1 MPPHSLRLRRS
12 LDSNKNILIGTIVVS
27 SVLGTLTIVGLYF
40 LFRYCRQRRRNR
52 RSMMN
57 SAEEAWKKQHVAG
70 AWSIDSSEPVSELQ
84 GTETTS
90 EPYMHSEPPN
100 IRHNDR
106 FLPGYTQTSA
116 YVAVRSASP
125 PPRPARSDSP
135 TLPLLVVHH
144 NRSVSM
150 PPPRPPRPDDMISPL
165 TPRDIAEIPDHLLYN
180 SDSITSR
187 GGEEYRPYSLPAKS
201 PIHRPEV
208 HPPPESHPLP
218 QPPYD
223 SPIDLWY
230 QPPSPPPK
238 SDRRPARIRSIN
250 RKVSIVRKP
259 VPIHYLLSAPKYGGL
274 GGLGGLRRS
283 DTGYSS
289 HYSDASNLER
299 ADSVASMAGRHTW
312 APQSAIDSLA
322 TYSEI
327 SDSTPFDKTEGL
339 ERNLSRRDFASARL
353 SNVVEKE
360 DANEAAKL
368 EGDSEVPDL
377 ESDTTSNAGSSDRD
391 TLEVEKKVGEESRVN
406 TPDPIPAPLRI
417 IKKGHELEVPTLKLP
432 MPMSFEERREMGK
445 IYAVR

>member
-1 MPPHSLRLRRS
+1 MSPHSLRLRRS
-12 LDSNKNILIGTIVVS
+12 LDSNTKFLIGTIVVS
-27 SVLGTLTIVGLYF
+27 SILGIFTIVGLYF

-70 AWSIDSSEPVSELQ
+70 AWSIGSSEPVSEFQ

-90 EPYMHSEPPN
+90 ESDRHSEPPS
-100 IRHNDR
+100 IRRNDR
-106 FLPGYTQTSA
+106 FL
-116 YVAVRSASP
+116 
-125 PPRPARSDSP
+125 
-135 TLPLLVVHH
+135 
-144 NRSVSM
+144 SVSM

-165 TPRDIAEIPDHLLYN
+165 TPRDIADIPDHLLYSN
-180 SDSITSR
+180 NSITSR
-187 GGEEYRPYSLPAKS
+187 GGEEYRPYSLPSKF

-230 QPPSPPPK
+230 QPPTPPPK
-238 SDRRPARIRSIN
+238 SNKRVPRVRSIN

-259 VPIHYLLSAPKYGGL
+259 VPIHFLLSGPRYGGL

-299 ADSVASMAGRHTW
+299 ADSVASVAGGHTW

-322 TYSEI
+322 AYSEI
-327 SDSTPFDKTEGL
+327 SALTPFDKTEGV

-360 DANEAAKL
+360 DANEAEKL
-368 EGDSEVPDL
+368 EGDVEVPDL

-391 TLEVEKKVGEESRVN
+391 TLEVEKKVGEESRVD

-417 IKKGHELEVPTLKLP
+417 IKKGNELEVPMLKLP
-432 MPMSFEERREMGK
+432 TPMSFEERREMGR
-445 IYAVR
+445 IYTVR

>member
-1 MPPHSLRLRRS
+1 MSPHSLRLRRG
-12 LDSNKNILIGTIVVS
+12 LDSNTKFLIGTIVVS
-27 SVLGTLTIVGLYF
+27 SILGILTIVGLYF
-40 LFRYCRQRRRNR
+40 LVRYFRQRRRNR

-70 AWSIDSSEPVSELQ
+70 AWSIDSSEPVSEFQ

-90 EPYMHSEPPN
+90 ESDRHSEPPS
-100 IRHNDR
+100 IRRNDR
-106 FLPGYTQTSA
+106 FLLGYTQRSA
-116 YVAVRSASP
+116 YVAVRLASP
-125 PPRPARSDSP
+125 PPPPPQRPDSS

-150 PPPRPPRPDDMISPL
+150 PPPRPPRPDNMISPL
-165 TPRDIAEIPDHLLYN
+165 TPRDIADIPDHLLYSN
-180 SDSITSR
+180 DSITSR
-187 GGEEYRPYSLPAKS
+187 GGEEYRSYSLPTKS
-201 PIHRPEV
+201 PIHRPKV
-208 HPPPESHPLP
+208 QPPPESHPLP

-230 QPPSPPPK
+230 QPPTPPPK
-238 SDRRPARIRSIN
+238 SNKRVARVRSIN

-259 VPIHYLLSAPKYGGL
+259 VPIHLLLSGPRYGGL

-299 ADSVASMAGRHTW
+299 ADSVASVVGRHTW

-322 TYSEI
+322 AYSEI
-327 SDSTPFDKTEGL
+327 SALTPFDKTEGL

-353 SNVVEKE
+353 SNDVEKE
-360 DANEAAKL
+360 DANGA
-368 EGDSEVPDL
+368 EVPDL
-377 ESDTTSNAGSSDRD
+377 EPDTTSNAGSSDRD

-417 IKKGHELEVPTLKLP
+417 IKKGNELEVPMLKLP
-432 MPMSFEERREMGK
+432 SPMSFEERREMGR